1 MRPKGVSFSSKT
13 SMRRL
18 TNAFRQAKTG
28 KCAWDFFLLMC
39 VYGRGMQTDN
49 RSRYQSSV
57 TFSGF
62 LNALDGV
69 ASGEERIIFLTT
81 NHIDRLD
88 PALIRPGR
96 VDLAPSVDDAV
107 PEQAR
112 TLFTNFYG
120 NGQSEDQDTSN
131 DEVELLGRQVEDI
144 VSGGMKGGRRV
155 SMAALQGMFIR
166 HDAKDA
172 VAST

>member
-1 MRPKGVSFSSKT
+1 M
-13 SMRRL
+13 
-18 TNAFRQAKTG
+18 
-28 KCAWDFFLLMC
+28 
-39 VYGRGMQTDN
+39 
-49 RSRYQSSV
+49 

-96 VDLAPSVDDAV
+96 VDLAVLVGDAD

-120 NGQSEDQDTSN
+120 NGQAEEEVSDQ
-131 DEVELLGRQVEDI
+131 VELLGMQLQEI
-144 VSGGMKGGRRV
+144 VSNGIEAGHRI
-155 SMAALQGMFIR
+155 SMAALQGTFIR

-172 VAST
+172 VASTRELLGGHQ

>member
-1 MRPKGVSFSSKT
+1 
-13 SMRRL
+13 
-18 TNAFRQAKTG
+18 
-28 KCAWDFFLLMC
+28 
-39 VYGRGMQTDN
+39 
-49 RSRYQSSV
+49 V

-81 NHIDRLD
+81 NHVDRLD

-120 NGQSEDQDTSN
+120 NGVSEDDDASN
-131 DEVELLGRQVEDI
+131 DEIEVLGRQVEEI
-144 VSGGMKGGRRV
+144 VSEGRKGGRRV

-172 VAST
+172 VASTRELLASRQ

>member
-1 MRPKGVSFSSKT
+1 M
-13 SMRRL
+13 
-18 TNAFRQAKTG
+18 
-28 KCAWDFFLLMC
+28 
-39 VYGRGMQTDN
+39 
-49 RSRYQSSV
+49 

-81 NHIDRLD
+81 NHLDRLD

-96 VDLAPSVDDAV
+96 VDLASPVDDAV

-120 NGQSEDQDTSN
+120 NGQAKDDASDN
-131 DEVELLGRQVEDI
+131 EVEQLGRQVEEI
-144 VSGGMKGGRRV
+144 VREGMKDSHRV

-172 VAST
+172 VASTRELFAARQ

>member
-1 MRPKGVSFSSKT
+1 
-13 SMRRL
+13 
-18 TNAFRQAKTG
+18 
-28 KCAWDFFLLMC
+28 
-39 VYGRGMQTDN
+39 
-49 RSRYQSSV
+49 V

-62 LNALDGV
+62 LNTLDGV

-81 NHIDRLD
+81 NHVDRLD

-120 NGQSEDQDTSN
+120 NAQSEDDDASN
-131 DEVELLGRQVEDI
+131 EEIELLGRQVEEI
-144 VSGGMKGGRRV
+144 VSDGMKDDHRI

-172 VAST
+172 VASTRELLASSQ

>member
-1 MRPKGVSFSSKT
+1 M
-13 SMRRL
+13 
-18 TNAFRQAKTG
+18 
-28 KCAWDFFLLMC
+28 
-39 VYGRGMQTDN
+39 
-49 RSRYQSSV
+49 

-81 NHIDRLD
+81 NHVDRLD

-120 NGQSEDQDTSN
+120 NAQSEDDDASN
-131 DEVELLGRQVEDI
+131 EEIELLGRQVEEI
-144 VSGGMKGGRRV
+144 VSDGMKEGRRI

-172 VAST
+172 VASTRELLTSRQ

>member
-1 MRPKGVSFSSKT
+1 
-13 SMRRL
+13 
-18 TNAFRQAKTG
+18 
-28 KCAWDFFLLMC
+28 
-39 VYGRGMQTDN
+39 
-49 RSRYQSSV
+49 V

-112 TLFTNFYG
+112 ALFTNFYG
-120 NGQSEDQDTSN
+120 NGQEASN
-131 DEVELLGRQVEDI
+131 DEVELFGRQVEEI
-144 VSGGMKGGRRV
+144 VSGGMKDGRRI

-172 VAST
+172 VASTRELLASRQ